1 MCPPPRT
8 PVTPCCLT
16 PGNPAKAASTA
27 FTHRALLA
35 PPDGRAVNCVTL
47 SQVRFASHVIDELPP
62 SVPGSEAQLLLRPRR
77 ILTSRQFFVLFG
89 LISVPVA
96 AVSGYGFALGNAYAP
111 WFALLDLVIVAVALR
126 GVWQSGDRYERI
138 VVGEQRLEV
147 RRSPDDAAVFQ
158 AHPYWVRLRTEGVR
172 DAPDHLRLGSQ
183 GREVEIGSFLPP
195 CERSELAERLRWMLA
210 AASGRAPA
218 NEH

>member
-1 MCPPPRT
+1 MCPRPRT

-16 PGNPAKAASTA
+16 PEAPGGAGPAA
-27 FTHRALLA
+27 FTHGTLLA
-35 PPDGRAVNCVTL
+35 PPEGRAVNCVTL

-77 ILTSRQFFVLFG
+77 LLTSRQFFVLFG
-89 LISVPVA
+89 LIAVPVA

-147 RRSPDDAAVFQ
+147 RRSPDDVAVLQ
-158 AHPYWVRLRTEGVR
+158 AHPYWVRLRTEGGR

-195 CERSELAERLRWMLA
+195 GERSELAERLRWMLA

>member
-1 MCPPPRT
+1 VCPPSGT

-16 PGNPAKAASTA
+16 SRAPRHAPREALP
-27 FTHRALLA
+27 HRTLLA
-35 PPDGRAVNCVTL
+35 PPEGRVVNCVTL
-47 SQVRFASHVIDELPP
+47 SQVRFAPHVIDELPP
-62 SVPGSEAQLLLRPRR
+62 SVSGSEAQLLLRPRR

-96 AVSGYGFALGNAYAP
+96 AVSGYGFALGNAFAP
-111 WFALLDLVIVAVALR
+111 WFALFDLVIVAVALR

-138 VVGEQRLEV
+138 LVGEQRLEV
-147 RRSPDDAAVFQ
+147 RRSPDDAAVFE
-158 AHPYWVRLRTEGVR
+158 AHPYWVRLRTEGER
-172 DAPDHLRLGSQ
+172 DALEHLRLGSQ

-195 CERSELAERLRWMLA
+195 GERSELAERLRWMLA

>member
-1 MCPPPRT
+1 MCPRPRT

-16 PGNPAKAASTA
+16 PEAPGGAGPAA
-27 FTHRALLA
+27 FTHGTLLA
-35 PPDGRAVNCVTL
+35 PPEGRAVNCVTL

-89 LISVPVA
+89 LIAVPVA
-96 AVSGYGFALGNAYAP
+96 AVAGYGFALGNAFAP

-126 GVWQSGDRYERI
+126 GVWQAGDRYERI
-138 VVGEQRLEV
+138 VFGAQRLEV
-147 RRSPDDAAVFQ
+147 RRSPDDAPVFE
-158 AHPYWVRLRTEGVR
+158 AHPYWVRLRTEGGR
-172 DAPDHLRLGSQ
+172 DAPEHLRLGSQ

-195 CERSELAERLRWMLA
+195 GERSELAERLRWMLA